1 MTHLLLQAA
10 ADTASPTSTGS
21 SALKFITGGGVIGY
35 IIVLLS
41 IVALA
46 FVIIHFVQIRA
57 SVQLPRD
64 RINAVKELLAR
75 GQFEQALQYAQLP
88 ANDCYFLRTLA
99 PGLKRFIASP
109 FGAFEMKSALEES
122 GVEQTARLYRTMDVI
137 GVIGSVGPLLGL
149 LGTVQGMIGA
159 FETVASSA
167 AHDSTYYEALA
178 YNIAIA
184 LITTFQGLVVAIPC
198 VSLYSFFRNRV
209 DRLAGDA
216 AAEMEEVVAIIE
228 SSSKTKVARA

>member
-1 MTHLLLQAA
+1 MTHFLLQAA
-10 ADTASPTSTGS
+10 ANTAAPGGGT
-21 SALKFITGGGVIGY
+21 SALKFITGGGAIGY

-41 IVALA
+41 IVAFA
-46 FVIIHFVQIRA
+46 FVVVHFVQIRA
-57 SVQLPRD
+57 SVQMPRD
-64 RINAVKELLAR
+64 RINAVKELLRR
-75 GQFEQALQYAQLP
+75 GQLEQALEDSLLP

-122 GVEQTARLYRTMDVI
+122 GIEQTARLYRTMDVI

-178 YNIAIA
+178 ANIAIA

-216 AAEMEEVVAIIE
+216 ASEMEEVVAIIE
-228 SSSKTKVARA
+228 STGKTKVARV

>member
-1 MTHLLLQAA
+1 MTHFLLQAA
-10 ADTASPTSTGS
+10 ASSTSPSNTSS

-88 ANDCYFLRTLA
+88 ANDCYFLRILA

-122 GVEQTARLYRTMDVI
+122 GLEQTARLYRTMDVI

-228 SSSKTKVARA
+228 NSSKTKLARV